1 MSKYSFEI
9 AALNKSAD
17 FFHMDAE
24 NEMHQL

>member
-1 MSKYSFEI
+1 MNKYSFET

-24 NEMHQL
+24 NEMHQV